1 MHATGTHTPLDI
13 LEQREKPVSFNT
25 PETQKPI
32 TADARWCLKK
42 AGRTSRIYLV
52 QDQDTG
58 DVGELRQALQHL
70 LAQRVP
76 CPVIRHVHQNQ
87 DCQERSGGKQD
98 ESTFSRMF
106 TCSLRVDGHSPP
118 QEGTK
123 RRVLIDKTLK
133 CSLPL
138 SP

>member
-1 MHATGTHTPLDI
+1 MQQVPTPLNI

-32 TADARWCLKK
+32 TADARWCLNK
-42 AGRTSRIYLV
+42 AGRTSRMYLV

-70 LAQRVP
+70 FAQRVP

-87 DCQERSGGKQD
+87 DCQERGG
-98 ESTFSRMF
+98 ENRMNPHF
-106 TCSLRVDGHSPP
+106 PECSLAALGLMVTPLL
-118 QEGTK
+118 
-123 RRVLIDKTLK
+123 RRGQKEEF
-133 CSLPL
+133 
-138 SP
+138 